1 MTDDTTP
8 KVLNGVGLTAEEAS
22 QFRAMLSTQVFSKVL
37 YHLSQNAPRLHED
50 GDTNKILI
58 RSGKAAGW
66 SECVRRIME
75 AADPISLGTSGGP
88 FEFGIEG
95 PAKPMYPPLD
105 ADDAWPAGQ

>member
-50 GDTNKILI
+50 GDTNRILI

-75 AADPISLGTSGGP
+75 AADPISLGAASGP

-105 ADDAWPAGQ
+105 SDESWPVGQ